1 MNLLAVD
8 SSFSILSI
16 AVSRGDKVFYDQAEA
31 GTKHS
36 EIVMGLLDEV
46 MKKASIKPENIE
58 GVVCAGGPGS
68 FTGLRIG
75 YSIAKGLALS
85 LSIPFAPVPTLDC
98 FAFLHNDV
106 KDKLVLAVI
115 ESKKNSWYYAFYKNG
130 KRLTEDKD
138 GEASVITAEINDNII
153 LTGPGAASLFNA
165 LPPERQ
171 KNITLDEK
179 KYVYAREL
187 IAIAKTNNLFDK
199 YDNSP
204 LYSGPEYIR
213 KTDAEQGLG
222 IGDRGSGIGDC
233 CL

>member
-16 AVSRGDKVFYDQAEA
+16 AVSRDNNVFSIQADA

-46 MKKASIKPENIE
+46 MKNASLKPENIE

-85 LSIPFAPVPTLDC
+85 LSIPFMPVPTLDC
-98 FAFLHNDV
+98 FAFPYNGT
-106 KDKLVLAVI
+106 KDKLILAVT
-115 ESKKNSWYYAFYKNG
+115 ESKKNSWYYAFFKNG
-130 KRLTEDKD
+130 RRLTPDKD
-138 GEASVITAEINDNII
+138 GDADIIAAEIKESVI

-165 LPPERQ
+165 LPAEIQ
-171 KNITLDEK
+171 KNIVLDKK

-187 IAIAKTNNLFDK
+187 IAIANQNNLFDQ
-199 YDNSP
+199 DCSQS

-213 KTDAEQGLG
+213 KTDAEMNLTQ
-222 IGDRGSGIGDC
+222 
-233 CL
+233 